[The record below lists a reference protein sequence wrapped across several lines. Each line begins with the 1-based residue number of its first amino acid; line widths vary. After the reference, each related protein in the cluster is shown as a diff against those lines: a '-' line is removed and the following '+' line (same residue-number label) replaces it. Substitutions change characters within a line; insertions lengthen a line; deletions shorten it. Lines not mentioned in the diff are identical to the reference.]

1 MTRKAFFLALVVFL
15 PITAKSFSQELKFSG
30 LLDSK
35 IQYIAGAGNAPD
47 AALGMEEYANLRIQ
61 TKIRDRAVFYGA
73 FNLIAAAGTSAVP
86 LHASN
91 PSALSAAGE
100 NYAAAIELER
110 LYVRLNSDYV
120 DMDAGLMRLAFGFGQ
135 VWGPMDFLN
144 PKDPRFPD
152 ARPRAVLGVS
162 TAAFPGDTAKFLVFG
177 AAPKDSLST
186 AEGFRFGLTGEQ
198 HWNRL
203 SVQCLYA
210 YETPK
215 DGSAFGIHRMGLSL
229 KAEAGAGLLAD
240 ALYTYN
246 PDRGTGI
253 EGLSASAGF
262 DYSFYDGKFYTL
274 AEYLYS
280 GSASSTAE
288 GADLANR
295 NYLYAL
301 LRYSW
306 NDYASTGLACMVSF
320 DDWSF
325 SPILLAEYELF
336 QGFTLGLTVRVPLD
350 RAVFGAKDG
359 AGELGPMPPGHPAG
373 ARAFLTLSGRLR
385 F

>member
-1 MTRKAFFLALVVFL
+1 MMKKTVFLALVVFL
-15 PITAKSFSQELKFSG
+15 PVTVQNFSQELKFSG
-30 LLDSK
+30 ILDSK
-35 IQYIAGAGNAPD
+35 VHYSAGAGDAPD
-47 AALGMEEYANLRIQ
+47 TALGIEEYANLRIQ
-61 TKIRDRAVFYGA
+61 ASIRDRAVFYGA

-86 LHASN
+86 LVGSN
-91 PSALSAAGE
+91 PPAFGAAGD

-120 DMDAGLMRLAFGFGQ
+120 DIDAGLMRLAFGFGQ

-152 ARPRAVLGVS
+152 ARPRAILGVS
-162 TAAFPGDTAKFLVFG
+162 AAAFPGDTAKFLVFG
-177 AAPKDSLST
+177 AAPQDSLST
-186 AEGFRFGLTGEQ
+186 AEGFRLGLTGEQ
-198 HWNRL
+198 HWDRL
-203 SVQCLYA
+203 SLQGLYA
-210 YETPK
+210 YETPQ
-215 DGSAFGIHRMGLSL
+215 DGSAWGIHRMGLSL

-246 PDRGTGI
+246 HDQGTKF
-253 EGLSASAGF
+253 EGLSASAGL

-288 GADLANR
+288 GAGLTNR

-301 LRYSW
+301 IRYSW
-306 NDYASTGLACMVSF
+306 NDYTSTGLAGMVSF

-325 SPILLAEYELF
+325 SPIVTAEYEVF
-336 QGFTLGLTVRVPLD
+336 QGFTLGLTVRIPLD
-350 RAVFGAKDG
+350 REVFGAAGK
-359 AGELGPMPPGHPAG
+359 AGELGPLPPGYAAG
-373 ARAFLTLSGRLR
+373 ARALVTLSGRLR